1 MRSMNKGT
9 PGRGIVGRNLWILMT
24 LIVFYALL
32 FFLGHIL
39 TSGGA
44 HVVVEGFGSSVIVVA
59 IFSAVLVMFYGHYMK
74 NKYYYL
80 LSLALVFGAL
90 IEWQEKI
97 LLIEGRVDA
106 TFLGFYL
113 IIIIVF
119 TFLMTSAFSYTKIM
133 NVSIQALMA
142 GATILIIF
150 FVLTRYVWM
159 EEPLYIED
167 PNLWVF
173 ELIMLSMI
181 PLFGAWYFNG
191 FFTKKNAM
199 SQSIYMSG
207 IHYFVSILGFSVY
220 QGTGDTRFQ
229 FMGVLLYFITYGGF
243 MIFVSLAFYAII
255 KEKDAMLDKTEAL
268 KQNLFMFFKSA
279 EYNENMT
286 VFVNAKHEILYAN
299 SKYKI
304 FFNQY
309 NKQLDPRMSKYLTD
323 KYEVIKYNM
332 NYSSSLKVELE
343 SSVFILDVDVVFIEQ
358 DNEEIFCITAKDI
371 TVIRAMQESLERSEY
386 KYRSFF
392 NLIPDFIFLYDIGK
406 GKVIEANDMVY
417 NDFKNIPNNP
427 FLKDPME
434 QRFMGMTY
442 KELKD
447 IGEKIEYGEIL
458 KLDTLKV
465 KDQKGHDVYVEPN
478 FRLISVEKDK
488 RQMLVFLRNVTNS
501 VKLHELRIENEGNL
515 RKLYIAAEN
524 EKMFNEFFANMS
536 HELRTP
542 INVILSALDMMEISN
557 YEVEKSEKYAGLI
570 RHNSYRLLRIVSN
583 ILDITKVDSGF
594 YKLYMNNYDIVSFTE
609 DTVMSILHHAERKG
623 LKIIF
628 DTEVEEHLVAFDL
641 QSMERV
647 LLNLLSNAIKFTKA
661 GGSIFVNLVLDEDK
675 KKVYIDVKDTGIGIS
690 EENINSVFDR
700 FIQVNKSTI
709 RDSEGTGI
717 GLSIVKKLMN
727 LMGGDCF
734 VESTLHVGT
743 TFRVVLK
750 DEVLLDAPEIDSE
763 KDFYAKTANRV
774 DIEFSDIQNPD
785 R

>member
-1 MRSMNKGT
+1 MQ
-9 PGRGIVGRNLWILMT
+9 GRALEKGIVGWNLGILMT
-24 LIVFYALL
+24 LFVFYTVL
-32 FFLGHIL
+32 FFLGHL
-39 TSGGA
+39 FTSGGA
-44 HVVVEGFGSSVIVVA
+44 YVVLDSFGSSVIVVA
-59 IFSAVLVMFYGHYMK
+59 IFSAALVLFYGHYRK

-80 LSLALVFGAL
+80 LSLGLVFGA
-90 IEWQEKI
+90 IVEWREKI
-97 LLIEGRVDA
+97 LLVEGRVDS

-113 IIIIVF
+113 IIVIVL

-133 NVSIQALMA
+133 KVSVQALMA
-142 GATILIIF
+142 GAVILTLLFI
-150 FVLTRYVWM
+150 LTRYVWIK
-159 EEPLYIED
+159 EPFYIED
-167 PNLWVF
+167 PNLWIF

-181 PLFGAWYFNG
+181 PLFGAWYFNA
-191 FFTKKNAM
+191 FFTKKNYM
-199 SQSIYMSG
+199 NQSIYVSS
-207 IHYFVSILGFSVY
+207 IHYFFSILGFSIY
-220 QGTGDTRFQ
+220 HGTGDTRFQ

-243 MIFVSLAFYAII
+243 SIYVSLAFYAII
-255 KEKDAMLDKTEAL
+255 KEKDALLDKTEEL

-304 FFNQY
+304 FFNHY
-309 NKQLDPRMSKYLTD
+309 HKQLDQRMSKYLKD
-323 KYEVIKYNM
+323 KYDVIKYNM

-343 SSVFILDVDVVFIEQ
+343 GSAFILDVDVVYIEQ
-358 DNEEIFCITAKDI
+358 DHEEIFCITAKDI

-447 IGEKIEYGEIL
+447 IGEKIEYGEIV
-458 KLDTLKV
+458 KLDTVKV

-557 YEVEKSEKYAGLI
+557 YEEEKSEKYAGLI

-609 DTVMSILHHAERKG
+609 DTVMSILHHAEKKG

-661 GGSIFVNLVLDEDK
+661 GGSIFVNLSLDEEK
-675 KKVYIDVKDTGIGIS
+675 KKVYIDVRDTGIGIS
-690 EENINSVFDR
+690 EENINSIFDR

-727 LMGGDCF
+727 LMGGDCL
-734 VESTLHVGT
+734 VESTLQVGT

-785 R
+785 

>member
-1 MRSMNKGT
+1 MNKGT

-24 LIVFYALL
+24 LMVFYALL

-181 PLFGAWYFNG
+181 PLFGAWYFNA

-207 IHYFVSILGFSVY
+207 IHYFVSILGFSIY

-343 SSVFILDVDVVFIEQ
+343 GSVFILDVDVVFIEQ

-609 DTVMSILHHAERKG
+609 DTVMSILHHAEKKG

-661 GGSIFVNLVLDEDK
+661 GGSIFVNLVLDEEK
-675 KKVYIDVKDTGIGIS
+675 KKVYIDVRDTGIGIS

>member
-24 LIVFYALL
+24 LMVFYALL

-181 PLFGAWYFNG
+181 PLFGAWYFNA

-207 IHYFVSILGFSVY
+207 IHYFVSILGFSIY

-343 SSVFILDVDVVFIEQ
+343 GSVFILDVDVVFIEQ

-609 DTVMSILHHAERKG
+609 DTVMSILHHAEKKG

-675 KKVYIDVKDTGIGIS
+675 KKVYIDVKDTGIGIP

>member
-1 MRSMNKGT
+1 MNKGT